1 MTLSLRPSRSHA
13 ASAVSRTALRI
24 AAVSLVAVAVL
35 GSSGCRWFRK
45 NDVYTEDSANR
56 PLELPPVFNAQEA
69 EAIYNGS
76 AAGSVTRSSV
86 GTGGAP
92 AAQAVGFTVSGD
104 RATVFER
111 VGAALAKVQGA
122 NVVSRAQLLGAYDID
137 FEGAKF
143 LVRVSEVAGGSVV
156 AAVDP
161 RGQPAQGA
169 APAKLIAA
177 LKAALEAK

>member
-1 MTLSLRPSRSHA
+1 M
-13 ASAVSRTALRI
+13 
-24 AAVSLVAVAVL
+24 
-35 GSSGCRWFRK
+35 
-45 NDVYTEDSANR
+45 
-56 PLELPPVFNAQEA
+56 
-69 EAIYNGS
+69 
-76 AAGSVTRSSV
+76 
-86 GTGGAP
+86 
-92 AAQAVGFTVSGD
+92 
-104 RATVFER
+104 
-111 VGAALAKVQGA
+111 
-122 NVVSRAQLLGAYDID
+122 LGAYDID